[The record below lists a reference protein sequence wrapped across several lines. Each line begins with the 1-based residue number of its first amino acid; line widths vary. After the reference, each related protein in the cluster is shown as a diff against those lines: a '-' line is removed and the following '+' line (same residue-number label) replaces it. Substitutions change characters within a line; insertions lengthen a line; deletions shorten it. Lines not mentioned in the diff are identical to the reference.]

1 MGSFLDQLIIGIKQ
15 LFNNGAQVTPF
26 RPAINLIGATV
37 SDNPSLNATNVQF
50 TGGSGG
56 GGSLTIE
63 HNGTGLPLEPALN
76 FVDSAG
82 IAYTVTDDAAHGRT
96 NASVALVNT
105 AVTPGTYGDATHVGQ
120 VAVAAD
126 GRVTGASNVAI
137 TFPQSGVNL
146 TNNGSAIA
154 NNPHPTLNNPAG
166 GATWAD
172 SGAGVAT
179 LTMPAGVGPV
189 NSGLVAARPS
199 ATGSGALYFC
209 DDLPVVYVDDPSLV
223 AWKQY
228 HIGGYVPK
236 PDVVANWTTVGPISI
251 FQKGDSI
258 VVLSNATTQVSA
270 VALKAIGGATAPW
283 QVRLAGLPFP
293 SMGQGTGA
301 VSPEFG
307 VCVSNGVTSGTSV
320 LSAIVRYYNTS
331 SAAGG
336 VGTYTAATL
345 NANLPAAH
353 RTLDQA
359 AAQLGVPMRTRIVND
374 SVNLVFQYSD
384 DGELWRSFD
393 LLTLPAGLTQF
404 GFVLAIAN
412 AAGAVSGGLVEMC
425 QLDTMSTIT
434 ITNMTYATP
443 TVTVTAAG
451 HGLVS
456 GQEVSITGVVSTGTL
471 VVNTGPSAGTGQ
483 EGWVPIT
490 RIDANTF
497 SFVGTAAQTFGY
509 TSGGKVLNLS
519 S

>member
-1 MGSFLDQLIIGIKQ
+1 MGSFLDQLIVGIKQ
-15 LFNNGAQVTPF
+15 LFNNGSQVTPF

-96 NASVALVNT
+96 NTSVALVNT

-126 GRVTGASNVAI
+126 GRVTGATSVAI

-209 DDLPVVYVDDPSLV
+209 DDLPIVYVDDPSLV

-236 PDVVANWTTVGPISI
+236 PDVVGNWTLVGSVFLI
-251 FQKGDSI
+251 QKGDAI
-258 VVLSNATTQVSA
+258 IALNTSNAQVSA
-270 VALKAIGGATAPW
+270 AALKSIGGATAPW
-283 QVRLAGLPFP
+283 QVRLAGLHLAA
-293 SMGQGTGA
+293 MIGGTSA
-301 VSPEFG
+301 CSPEFG
-307 VCVSNGVTSGTSV
+307 VCVSNGTVANTSV
-320 LSAIVRYYNTS
+320 MHTIVRYYNTS
-331 SAAGG
+331 SGPGG
-336 VGTYTAATL
+336 VGVYTNATINVNPPVL
-345 NANLPAAH
+345 HRNLDNVAS
-353 RTLDQA
+353 QV
-359 AAQLGVPMRTRIVND
+359 GVPNHLRLVND
-374 SVNLVFQYSD
+374 GTNLLFQCST
-384 DGELWRSFD
+384 DGEWWRTFD
-393 LLTLPAGLTQF
+393 LIAVPTITHF
-404 GFVLAIAN
+404 GFMLAIAN
-412 AAGAVSGGLVEMC
+412 GPTIPGMVSGALVEMC
-425 QLDTMSTIT
+425 QLDAMATGTTIT
-434 ITNMTYATP
+434 SMTYASP

-451 HGLVS
+451 HGLS
-456 GQEVSITGVVSTGTL
+456 TGQEVSITGVVSTGTL
-471 VVNTGPSAGTGQ
+471 VVNTAAAQNP
-483 EGWVPIT
+483 WVPIT

-497 SFVGTAAQTFGY
+497 SFVGASGQTFGY

-519 S
+519 V